1 MAHHIVLVDDHEV
14 VRQGL
19 AELINSQERYL
30 VVGQAATAS
39 EAIDIVAQTVPHLVV
54 VDLILGD
61 GPDGIQL
68 TKGLKANHPFIPVL
82 LLSGRDESLF
92 AERALLAGASGYLMK
107 DIAAEQMFDAM
118 DSAIAG
124 QIWLSRAMRA
134 QLLPPAL
141 AARVDSSVL
150 RDPQDQAILAEL
162 RRGNLTVTG
171 LYRSLGG
178 SLGEIER
185 GLDRVG
191 EQLGL
196 PSRAALFLFAQQ
208 SG

>member
-1 MAHHIVLVDDHEV
+1 LAHHIVLVDDHEV

-19 AELINSQERYL
+19 AELINSQDRYR

-39 EAIDIVAQTVPHLVV
+39 EALDVVEQTVPHLVV

-68 TKGLKANHPFIPVL
+68 TKGIKANHPFTPVL
-82 LLSGRDESLF
+82 ILSGRDESLF

-124 QIWLSRAMRA
+124 QIWLSKAMRA
-134 QLLPPAL
+134 QLLPPGL
-141 AARVDSSVL
+141 SSRVDRSAVT
-150 RDPQDQAILAEL
+150 DPADQAILGEL
-162 RRGNLTVTG
+162 RRGNLTGYG
-171 LYRSLGG
+171 LSRALGRP
-178 SLGEIER
+178 LGEVER

-208 SG
+208 TG

>member
-1 MAHHIVLVDDHEV
+1 LAHHIVLVDDHEV

-19 AELINSQERYL
+19 AELINSQDRYR
-30 VVGQAATAS
+30 VIGQAATAA
-39 EAIDIVAQTVPHLVV
+39 EAQEVVEQTRPHLVV
-54 VDLILGD
+54 ADLILGD

-68 TKGLKANHPFIPVL
+68 TKGIKATHPFIPVL
-82 LLSGRDESLF
+82 ILSGRDESLF

-118 DSAIAG
+118 DSAVAG

-141 AARVDSSVL
+141 LSRVDRAGL
-150 RDPQDQAILAEL
+150 ADPQDQAILGEL
-162 RRGNLTVTG
+162 RRGNLTVNG
-171 LYRSLGG
+171 LARALGRP
-178 SLGEIER
+178 LGEIER
-185 GLDRVG
+185 SLDRVG
-191 EQLGL
+191 DQLGL

-208 SG
+208 S